1 MKFTFGNLPSIGW
14 TDPPGRL
21 VDLARL
27 CEEVGFDRFGVSDW
41 RFYHDMSVVMTAC
54 LQATRTLEVELHED
68 GQLVATPSVRVTLG
82 RPAAVTMG
90 GYSLRFR
97 LEQASGGD
105 YVIRS
110 SLYRSEGGWT
120 RLAAPTLTVAEGEQA
135 RARFAAADGS
145 DLSLA
150 VLVR

>member
-1 MKFTFGNLPSIGW
+1 M
-14 TDPPGRL
+14 
-21 VDLARL
+21 RL
-27 CEEVGFDRFGVSDW
+27 CAPLLGAAALLAAAA
-41 RFYHDMSVVMTAC
+41 TAR
-54 LQATRTLEVELHED
+54 AAPEDSARTVEVELHED
-68 GQLVATPSVRVTLG
+68 GQLVATPSVRVQIG

-97 LEQASGGD
+97 MDQAVAEGP

-120 RLAAPTLTVAEGEQA
+120 RVAAPTLTVEQGEQA
-135 RARFAAADGS
+135 RARFAGNDGS
-145 DLSLA
+145 DMSLA

>member
-1 MKFTFGNLPSIGW
+1 MVSSTPLGSAP
-14 TDPPGRL
+14 
-21 VDLARL
+21 DL
-27 CEEVGFDRFGVSDW
+27 FSGVVEFSLDANYDTENEFAF
-41 RFYHDMSVVMTAC
+41 RQDQPTP
-54 LQATRTLEVELHED
+54 VELHED
-68 GQLVATPSVRVTLG
+68 GQLVATPRVRVTLG

-90 GYSLRFR
+90 GDSLRFR
-97 LEQASGGD
+97 MEQASGGD